1 MTPMQKQQIQNLRA
15 EGLGYGRISQALG
28 LAKSTVK
35 SYCTRNEIP
44 VGTLQDK
51 GKSGLGPFCPQ
62 CGNPIVQKAGK
73 KPRRFCTDACR
84 VQWWK
89 EHPEKLNKK
98 AYYPVTCQSC
108 GREFVAYGDSQR
120 KFCSHA
126 CYIDSRFGKDERRGT
141 PNPKNNRQSGA
152 A

>member
-1 MTPMQKQQIQNLRA
+1 MTPMQKQQIQKLRA

-51 GKSGLGPFCPQ
+51 GKIGLGPFCPQ

-84 VQWWK
+84 VQWWT
-89 EHPEKLNKK
+89 EHPEKLRHHRHAIGN
-98 AYYPVTCQSC
+98 AGP
-108 GREFVAYGDSQR
+108 GRIGR
-120 KFCSHA
+120 
-126 CYIDSRFGKDERRGT
+126 
-141 PNPKNNRQSGA
+141 SGA
-152 A
+152 EQHLAAEGRILSAGR